1 MYFYGTFQVKCA
13 ESLFCHLHMP
23 FYQDSLSGCKKSRR
37 LSMERQYIMVF
48 LELLPLTR
56 ICSINQ
62 LKQVSYSVLFF
73 FTISRNML
81 GLSGDLNIT
90 SVLSSINCKCSIIS
104 PFTFFVDV
112 AVQVFC
118 EVCKTSVSYCAQ
130 FKKLYLFVHHVI
142 SDNYFHIQMYMY

>member
-37 LSMERQYIMVF
+37 LSMEQQYIMVF
-48 LELLPLTR
+48 LEFLPLTR

-62 LKQVSYSVLFF
+62 LKQVSYSVLSF

-112 AVQVFC
+112 AVKAITGTLK
-118 EVCKTSVSYCAQ
+118 KTS
-130 FKKLYLFVHHVI
+130 
-142 SDNYFHIQMYMY
+142 

>member
-1 MYFYGTFQVKCA
+1 ML
-13 ESLFCHLHMP
+13 SLFYRLHNAILP
-23 FYQDSLSGCKKSRR
+23 RQSFRVQKISETV
-37 LSMERQYIMVF
+37 SMERQYIMVF

-62 LKQVSYSVLFF
+62 LKQVSYSVLSF

-112 AVQVFC
+112 ISSKPQNRLISFYFTVIWIIC
-118 EVCKTSVSYCAQ
+118 MNHYYTLRKTVTTN
-130 FKKLYLFVHHVI
+130 KILYIDSIIL
-142 SDNYFHIQMYMY
+142 